1 MGLLDN
7 LISTICP
14 AYGFVKKAAEE
25 NPEAAKKVGKAAGK
39 AVKTAAD
46 VAGKTTVGATKTA
59 IATSPIGLT
68 YQAVEYAK
76 QHPQQT
82 KEAAKI
88 LGGFGLFGLPGM
100 IYNAIA

>member
-14 AYGFVKKAAEE
+14 AYGFVKRAAEE

-46 VAGKTTVGATKTA
+46 VAGNHIPGFFFARSHAQKAGCVDGDFLHFDFHVLLQ
-59 IATSPIGLT
+59 IN
-68 YQAVEYAK
+68 Q
-76 QHPQQT
+76 
-82 KEAAKI
+82 KEQ
-88 LGGFGLFGLPGM
+88 G
-100 IYNAIA
+100 